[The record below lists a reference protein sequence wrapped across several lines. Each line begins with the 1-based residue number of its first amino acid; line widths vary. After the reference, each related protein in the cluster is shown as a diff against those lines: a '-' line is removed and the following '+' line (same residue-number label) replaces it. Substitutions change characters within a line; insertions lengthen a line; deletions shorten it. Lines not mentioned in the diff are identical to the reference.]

1 MLRVAFKEWAAV
13 CGALADGR
21 QALIIRKGGIA
32 EVGGVF
38 KPEYDRFWLYPT
50 FLHQQ
55 HGGVKPAA
63 EPYLAAATAN
73 RPPDGVLRFSHFAEV
88 AGVYFVRS
96 LDAALSLNDL
106 HVWSAD
112 TIRQRF
118 HYRSPGLYV
127 LPVRI
132 FRGPSHEVPEHPAY
146 AGCKTW
152 VELDRALSTEGSTP
166 LLPEAAFAETAKT
179 IHDRLAESIP

>member
-1 MLRVAFKEWAAV
+1 MVSIAFKEWGAV
-13 CGALADGR
+13 CRALADGR

-32 EVGGVF
+32 EAGGVF
-38 KPEYDRFWLYPT
+38 RPEHDRFWLFPT

-55 HGGVKPAA
+55 QGGIKPDAA
-63 EPYLAAATAN
+63 TYLAAATRD
-73 RPPDGVLRFSHFAEV
+73 RPPEGELRFDHFAEV
-88 AGVYFVRS
+88 TDVHFVRS
-96 LDAALSLNDL
+96 LDAALALDDL

-127 LPVRI
+127 FPVRV
-132 FRGPSHEVPEHPAY
+132 FRTPATEHPEHPAY

-152 VELDRALSTEGSTP
+152 VELDRALPTDG
-166 LLPEAAFAETAKT
+166 AAAVLSDAEFTRQAAA
-179 IHDRLAESIP
+179 IRERLAGTTS